1 MNGLVRSTLLGL
13 ACMLGACVSTLPPS
27 DKTDLAEAA
36 RIRNVLGMN
45 YLQMG
50 DLEKAQAELEAARRL
65 DPDVSE
71 TYNGLGLVYARE
83 GDWARADKNFRR
95 SVRMDSANGQ
105 AQNDFGTF
113 LFHQGKFEEACDRF
127 AKASQNVGYE
137 HRDAAFENLGLC
149 YEQRK
154 MTPEA
159 KNAFFRALNLNAK
172 LPVATLE
179 YAEILFDEA
188 DYVHAQAGYQAYLTL
203 MGSQP
208 SSARGLWLGW
218 RLARWSGDQNK
229 LASLALALKHL
240 YPQSPE
246 YASYLKVVGN

>member
-1 MNGLVRSTLLGL
+1 MRAILVGVFL
-13 ACMLGACVSTLPPS
+13 MLGACVSTLPPS
-27 DKTDLAEAA
+27 NKMNLADAA
-36 RIRNVLGMN
+36 RIRNVLGMK

-65 DPDVSE
+65 DPDVTE

-83 GDWARADKNFRR
+83 GDMARAEDNFRK

-113 LFHQGKFEEACDRF
+113 LFHQGKLEEACERF
-127 AKASQNVGYE
+127 AKASQNVSYE

-149 YEQRK
+149 YEQRS

-172 LPVATLE
+172 LPVASLE
-179 YAEILFDEA
+179 YAEILFDES
-188 DYVHAQAGYQAYLTL
+188 DFVHAQAGYQAYITL
-203 MGSQP
+203 MGTQSP
-208 SSARGLWLGW
+208 SARGLWLGW

-229 LASLALALKHL
+229 LASLAMALKHL

-246 YASYLKVVGN
+246 YASYLKMVGNQAP